1 MACGNKS
8 GCCAGEKK
16 PPAGFSSS
24 CSPAED
30 GDGRVMARLSG
41 RDAACCDPEADER
54 CDVETCIES
63 LAAYECQKACD
74 DGAADEHVHE
84 HGDDGKH
91 GAVACSSHLRLAFER
106 FSSYLETAQCI
117 CRSVIASHSL
127 TPCCA
132 GQAASS
138 QSQPIVPRHIH
149 EDKDI
154 DLDDTSSCCSDGHD
168 HDHDHDH
175 DDHSHS
181 HENDSS
187 TGIIKGT
194 AVDLEKSAGHEH
206 ILLAVSG
213 MTCSGCGN
221 KLSRALQ
228 DSPAVYNVKVN
239 FVLGNAEF
247 DLDTARTSIESLI
260 DRLDRLTG
268 FRCVKASS
276 SADDQHLDLIVSPGT
291 APTVTVESLPAG
303 VTQVDILDARTV
315 RIAFDPLAIG
325 ARDLLQAMG
334 DRTSGLS
341 PVNNHGDPA
350 ASAGRKRLYAMLYK
364 TTYAA
369 LLTIPV
375 LMLAW
380 GHSLTGRRTKAIVSL
395 VLATGVQALAVPEFY
410 KPAITSLIYSRVV
423 EMDMLVVIS
432 ITAAYLY
439 SLVAVGFS
447 LADKPLAT
455 PEFFETS
462 TLLITLVLF
471 GRLVAAYARIRAV
484 EAVSTRSLQ
493 PATALLLEDTVA
505 GETREIDARL
515 LQFGDK
521 FLVSP
526 HCTIPTDGRVLEGTS
541 EVDESML
548 TGESLPVLKKRGAQL
563 IAGTIN
569 GSGSLTAL
577 LTRLPGK
584 NTVAEISN
592 LVEEASSHKPRVQ
605 DLADKVAGWFVPVV
619 TAAAS
624 IVLVVWLLVCLLVR
638 HQAAGGAIGTAITY
652 TIAVFAVSCPCAV
665 GLAVPMVLVVAGGIA
680 ARAGVII
687 KSAESTERAHRVTDV
702 VLDKT
707 GTITTAD
714 LEVVETVL
722 LQQPESHQDTL
733 SLVSALVRDN
743 KHPVSIAVSKHLA
756 SQNQDQDQPSQR
768 LENIRI
774 IPGAGVEC
782 VTDTSTLRAG
792 SARWLHVQSHPNV
805 SRLIANGMSTL
816 CITRNS
822 TLIAVFGLKNNP
834 RPESAR
840 VIQKLQSR
848 GLSVHIVSGDETKA
862 VEEIA
867 LAVGISTTAHIAA
880 RQTPSDKQAY
890 VTRLMEQGKTVLF
903 CGDGTNDAVAITQA
917 DVGVQ
922 IGSSSDVSR
931 ATADVVLLGGLEG
944 VVVLL
949 DVSRASFRRI
959 VFNFVWSALY
969 NVFAILLAA
978 GAFVY
983 VRIPPA
989 YAGLGEIVS
998 VLPVILAALS
1008 MFWTRRSLAV

>member
-16 PPAGFSSS
+16 PPTAFSSS

-30 GDGRVMARLSG
+30 DRARVMARLPG

-54 CDVETCIES
+54 CDAV
-63 LAAYECQKACD
+63 
-74 DGAADEHVHE
+74 DEHVHE

-138 QSQPIVPRHIH
+138 HPAPNHAHKHVH

-154 DLDDTSSCCSDGHD
+154 DLDDTSSCSGHD

-175 DDHSHS
+175 DDDTHSHS
-181 HENDSS
+181 HANDNP
-187 TGIIKGT
+187 TGIIKGA

-206 ILLAVSG
+206 VLLAVSG

-228 DSPAVYNVKVN
+228 ESPAVYNVKVN

-247 DLDTARTSIESLI
+247 DLDTAHTSIEALI

-276 SADDQHLDLIVSPGT
+276 SADDQHLDLLVPPGT
-291 APTVTVESLPAG
+291 APNVTVESLPAG

-341 PVNNHGDPA
+341 PVNNHRDPA

-375 LMLAW
+375 LVLAW
-380 GHSLTGRRTKAIVSL
+380 GHSLTGPRTKVIVSL

-439 SLVAVGFS
+439 SLVAVGFT

-493 PATALLLEDTVA
+493 PATALLLEDAHAAAA
-505 GETREIDARL
+505 GQTREIDARL

-548 TGESLPVLKKRGAQL
+548 TGESLPVLKKKGAQL

-605 DLADKVAGWFVPVV
+605 DLADKVAGWFVPIV

-722 LQQPESHQDTL
+722 LPQPEPESHQYTL

-756 SQNQDQDQPSQR
+756 SQNQNQNQDQDQDQPSQR

-782 VTDTSTLRAG
+782 VTDTSILRAG
-792 SARWLHVQSHPNV
+792 SARWLHVQSHPDV
-805 SRLIANGMSTL
+805 SRLITGGMSTL
-816 CITRNS
+816 CITRND

-848 GLSVHIVSGDETKA
+848 GLSVHVVSGDETKA

-867 LAVGISTTAHIAA
+867 SAVGIPTAHIAA

>member
-1 MACGNKS
+1 MACGNKP

-16 PPAGFSSS
+16 PSAAISSS
-24 CSPAED
+24 SAED
-30 GDGRVMARLSG
+30 ADAKVT
-41 RDAACCDPEADER
+41 AACCDPEADEH
-54 CDVETCIES
+54 CDETCIES

-74 DGAADEHVHE
+74 DGAAAVDEHVHE
-84 HGDDGKH
+84 HGDDGRH

-138 QSQPIVPRHIH
+138 NAVLGHAHIH
-149 EDKDI
+149 QDKDKL
-154 DLDDTSSCCSDGHD
+154 DLDDTSSCSGHD

-175 DDHSHS
+175 DDTHSH
-181 HENDSS
+181 NDSPA
-187 TGIIKGT
+187 GIIKGT

-221 KLSRALQ
+221 KLSKALQ
-228 DSPAVYNVKVN
+228 ESPAVYNVKVN

-247 DLDTARTSIESLI
+247 DLDTAHTGLDALI

-276 SADDQHLDLIVSPGT
+276 SADDQHLDLLVPAGT
-291 APTVTVESLPAG
+291 APNVTVESLPAG
-303 VTQVDILDARTV
+303 VTHVDTLDPKTV

-341 PVNNHGDPA
+341 PLNHRDPA

-375 LMLAW
+375 LVLAW
-380 GHSLTGRRTKAIVSL
+380 GHTLTDQRTKAIVSL

-432 ITAAYLY
+432 ITAAYIY
-439 SLVAVGFS
+439 SVVAVGFN

-493 PATALLLEDTVA
+493 PATALLLEDAVA
-505 GETREIDARL
+505 ASSQTREIDARL

-619 TAAAS
+619 TIAAS
-624 IVLVVWLLVCLLVR
+624 IVLVVWLFVCLLVR

-714 LEVVETVL
+714 LEVVESVL
-722 LQQPESHQDTL
+722 LQPPESHQDTL
-733 SLVSALVRDN
+733 SLISALVRDN

-756 SQNQDQDQPSQR
+756 SQDQNQDQPSQR
-768 LENIRI
+768 LENIRT

-782 VTDTSTLRAG
+782 IVGTSTLRAG
-792 SARWLHVQSHPNV
+792 SARWLHVQSHLDV
-805 SRLIANGMSTL
+805 SRLITNGMTTL

-840 VIQKLQSR
+840 VIQRLQSR
-848 GLSVHIVSGDETKA
+848 GIPVHVVSGDETKA

-867 LAVGISTTAHIAA
+867 LAVGISTAHIAA

-890 VTRLMEQGKTVLF
+890 VTQLMEQGKTVLF

-1008 MFWTRRSLAV
+1008 MFWTRRSQAV

>member
-1 MACGNKS
+1 
-8 GCCAGEKK
+8 
-16 PPAGFSSS
+16 
-24 CSPAED
+24 
-30 GDGRVMARLSG
+30 MARLPG

-54 CDVETCIES
+54 CDETCIES

-138 QSQPIVPRHIH
+138 HPAPNHAHKHVH

-154 DLDDTSSCCSDGHD
+154 DLDDTSSCSGHD

-175 DDHSHS
+175 DDDTHSHS
-181 HENDSS
+181 HANDNP
-187 TGIIKGT
+187 TGIIKGA

-206 ILLAVSG
+206 VLLAVSG

-228 DSPAVYNVKVN
+228 ESPAVYNVKVN

-247 DLDTARTSIESLI
+247 DLDTAHTSIEALI

-276 SADDQHLDLIVSPGT
+276 SADDQHLDLLVPPGT
-291 APTVTVESLPAG
+291 APNVTVESLPAG

-341 PVNNHGDPA
+341 PVNNHRDPA

-375 LMLAW
+375 LVLAW
-380 GHSLTGRRTKAIVSL
+380 GHSLTGPRTKVIVSL

-439 SLVAVGFS
+439 SLVAVGFT

-493 PATALLLEDTVA
+493 PATALLLEDAHAAAA
-505 GETREIDARL
+505 GQTREIDARL

-548 TGESLPVLKKRGAQL
+548 TGESLPVLKKKGAQL

-605 DLADKVAGWFVPVV
+605 DLADK
-619 TAAAS
+619 
-624 IVLVVWLLVCLLVR
+624 
-638 HQAAGGAIGTAITY
+638 AAGGAIGTAITY

-722 LQQPESHQDTL
+722 LPQPEPESHQYTL

-756 SQNQDQDQPSQR
+756 SQNQNQNQDQDQDQPSQR

-782 VTDTSTLRAG
+782 VTDTSILRAG
-792 SARWLHVQSHPNV
+792 SARWLHVQSHPDV
-805 SRLIANGMSTL
+805 SRLITGGMSTL
-816 CITRNS
+816 CITRND

-848 GLSVHIVSGDETKA
+848 GLSVHVVSGDETKA

-867 LAVGISTTAHIAA
+867 SA
-880 RQTPSDKQAY
+880 
-890 VTRLMEQGKTVLF
+890 GKTVLF